1 MVANLNA
8 PGQTV
13 ISGTAAGVELAGALA
28 RDRGARRVVALNVSG
43 AFHSPLM
50 APAAERF
57 AAVIEATPRGELHLP
72 VVCNVDGAIV
82 EHAAELPARMAAQLD
97 HPVRWMDCVAGL
109 VTLGAEW
116 IVEVGPGS
124 VLTAL
129 SPADRAHRHRRI
141 GQRPRRRRRAVDV
154 AGRPGMT
161 SAPLQGKVAL
171 VTGASRGIGRACAVA
186 LAEAG
191 AAVAVGYSANP
202 QAAEEV
208 AGMIRSAGVG
218 CVTLGSDLA
227 DPAAAGLLVER
238 TVAELG
244 SVDIVVNNAG
254 ITRDNLAVRIS
265 DADWDAVIAVDL
277 SAAFR
282 ICRAALRPMLR
293 RRDGRIINISSVA
306 GVMGNPGQANYS
318 AAKAGLIGLTKALCR
333 EVGSRGIT
341 VNAVAPG
348 FIATDMT
355 AGLAAETLATAT
367 AAVPLGRLG
376 TVEEVAAAVRFLALP
391 EAAYITGHVL
401 HVDGGLA
408 A

>member
-1 MVANLNA
+1 M
-8 PGQTV
+8 
-13 ISGTAAGVELAGALA
+13 
-28 RDRGARRVVALNVSG
+28 
-43 AFHSPLM
+43 
-50 APAAERF
+50 
-57 AAVIEATPRGELHLP
+57 TP
-72 VVCNVDGAIV
+72 
-82 EHAAELPARMAAQLD
+82 
-97 HPVRWMDCVAGL
+97 
-109 VTLGAEW
+109 
-116 IVEVGPGS
+116 
-124 VLTAL
+124 
-129 SPADRAHRHRRI
+129 
-141 GQRPRRRRRAVDV
+141 
-154 AGRPGMT
+154 
-161 SAPLQGKVAL
+161 APLQGKVAL

-186 LAEAG
+186 LAEVG
-191 AAVAVGYSANP
+191 AAVAVGYSAN
-202 QAAEEV
+202 QEAAEEV
-208 AGMIRSAGVG
+208 AGLIRSAGVG

-227 DPAAAGLLVER
+227 DPAAPGVLVER

-244 SVDIVVNNAG
+244 SIDIVVNNAG

-355 AGLAAETLATAT
+355 AGLTDDTLATAT

-376 TVEEVAAAVRFLALP
+376 TVDEVAAAVRFLALP

>member
-1 MVANLNA
+1 
-8 PGQTV
+8 
-13 ISGTAAGVELAGALA
+13 
-28 RDRGARRVVALNVSG
+28 
-43 AFHSPLM
+43 
-50 APAAERF
+50 
-57 AAVIEATPRGELHLP
+57 
-72 VVCNVDGAIV
+72 
-82 EHAAELPARMAAQLD
+82 
-97 HPVRWMDCVAGL
+97 
-109 VTLGAEW
+109 
-116 IVEVGPGS
+116 
-124 VLTAL
+124 
-129 SPADRAHRHRRI
+129 
-141 GQRPRRRRRAVDV
+141 
-154 AGRPGMT
+154 MT
-161 SAPLQGKVAL
+161 SAPLHGKVAL

-208 AGMIRSAGVG
+208 AGLIRSAGVG
-218 CVTLGSDLA
+218 CVALGSDLA
-227 DPAAAGLLVER
+227 DPAAAALLVER

-306 GVMGNPGQANYS
+306 GVTGNPGQANYS

-355 AGLAAETLATAT
+355 AGLAADTLATAT

>member
-1 MVANLNA
+1 M
-8 PGQTV
+8 
-13 ISGTAAGVELAGALA
+13 
-28 RDRGARRVVALNVSG
+28 
-43 AFHSPLM
+43 
-50 APAAERF
+50 
-57 AAVIEATPRGELHLP
+57 TP
-72 VVCNVDGAIV
+72 
-82 EHAAELPARMAAQLD
+82 
-97 HPVRWMDCVAGL
+97 
-109 VTLGAEW
+109 
-116 IVEVGPGS
+116 
-124 VLTAL
+124 
-129 SPADRAHRHRRI
+129 
-141 GQRPRRRRRAVDV
+141 
-154 AGRPGMT
+154 
-161 SAPLQGKVAL
+161 APLQGKVAL

-202 QAAEEV
+202 EAAEEV
-208 AGMIRSAGVG
+208 AGLIRSAGVG

-227 DPAAAGLLVER
+227 DPAAPGVLVER

-355 AGLAAETLATAT
+355 AGLTGDTLATAT

-376 TVEEVAAAVRFLALP
+376 TVDEVAAAVRFLALP

>member
-1 MVANLNA
+1 MSVA
-8 PGQTV
+8 
-13 ISGTAAGVELAGALA
+13 AL
-28 RDRGARRVVALNVSG
+28 D
-43 AFHSPLM
+43 
-50 APAAERF
+50 
-57 AAVIEATPRGELHLP
+57 
-72 VVCNVDGAIV
+72 
-82 EHAAELPARMAAQLD
+82 
-97 HPVRWMDCVAGL
+97 
-109 VTLGAEW
+109 
-116 IVEVGPGS
+116 
-124 VLTAL
+124 
-129 SPADRAHRHRRI
+129 
-141 GQRPRRRRRAVDV
+141 
-154 AGRPGMT
+154 
-161 SAPLQGKVAL
+161 GKVAL
-171 VTGASRGIGRACAVA
+171 VTGGSRGIGRACVLA

-191 AAVAVGYSANP
+191 AAVAVGYSANAE
-202 QAAEEV
+202 AAEEV
-208 AGMIRSAGVG
+208 AALIRSAGG
-218 CVTLGSDLA
+218 ASVTLGADLA
-227 DPAAAGLLVER
+227 DPATPGVLVER
-238 TVAELG
+238 TLTELG
-244 SVDIVVNNAG
+244 SIDIVVNNAG

-265 DADWDAVIAVDL
+265 DADWDAVLAVDL

-293 RRDGRIINISSVA
+293 RRAGRIINIASIA
-306 GVMGNPGQANYS
+306 GVIGNPGQANYS

-355 AGLAAETLATAT
+355 AGLAGDTLAAAT

>member
-1 MVANLNA
+1 
-8 PGQTV
+8 
-13 ISGTAAGVELAGALA
+13 
-28 RDRGARRVVALNVSG
+28 
-43 AFHSPLM
+43 
-50 APAAERF
+50 
-57 AAVIEATPRGELHLP
+57 
-72 VVCNVDGAIV
+72 
-82 EHAAELPARMAAQLD
+82 
-97 HPVRWMDCVAGL
+97 
-109 VTLGAEW
+109 
-116 IVEVGPGS
+116 
-124 VLTAL
+124 
-129 SPADRAHRHRRI
+129 
-141 GQRPRRRRRAVDV
+141 
-154 AGRPGMT
+154 MT

-202 QAAEEV
+202 EAAEEV
-208 AGMIRSAGVG
+208 AGLIRSAGVG
-218 CVTLGSDLA
+218 SVTLGSDLA
-227 DPAAAGLLVER
+227 DPAAPAMLVER

-348 FIATDMT
+348 FIDTDMT
-355 AGLAAETLATAT
+355 AGLAVDTLATAT

-391 EAAYITGHVL
+391 EAGYITGHVL

>member
-1 MVANLNA
+1 M
-8 PGQTV
+8 
-13 ISGTAAGVELAGALA
+13 
-28 RDRGARRVVALNVSG
+28 
-43 AFHSPLM
+43 
-50 APAAERF
+50 
-57 AAVIEATPRGELHLP
+57 TP
-72 VVCNVDGAIV
+72 
-82 EHAAELPARMAAQLD
+82 
-97 HPVRWMDCVAGL
+97 
-109 VTLGAEW
+109 
-116 IVEVGPGS
+116 
-124 VLTAL
+124 
-129 SPADRAHRHRRI
+129 
-141 GQRPRRRRRAVDV
+141 
-154 AGRPGMT
+154 
-161 SAPLQGKVAL
+161 APLQGKVAL

-202 QAAEEV
+202 EAAEEV
-208 AGMIRSAGVG
+208 AGLIRSAGVG

-227 DPAAAGLLVER
+227 DPAAPGVLVER

-355 AGLAAETLATAT
+355 AGLTDDTLATAT

-376 TVEEVAAAVRFLALP
+376 TVDEVAAAVRFLALP